1 MDASCQ
7 RAPDALREEQDER
20 HEDRA
25 NDERPGLGENAQAV
39 LQDEIGRR
47 PHERPEE
54 GAGAAEQRHHDD
66 LPRGRPV
73 ERLDRDDREPQRL
86 QRPRQPRQRGR
97 EHEREQPDP
106 IDVVPAGDRA
116 VAVLANRLQ
125 DGAEGRVEDAPE
137 PDHRQPDQRKRE
149 VVEGERALER
159 EREEGQPRRQLRD
172 APQAVVAAGQVGEV
186 EDDEVQ
192 ELGERE
198 REHREVDPAAPQAE
212 EANEGAPGGGR
223 TETEAEPAPDRP
235 HSELGQRN
243 PRPVGAQP
251 KVRGVAEREEARVPV
266 EEVEPDGEEAVDED
280 LGRERLVRNQEG
292 EHRKEEQECQ
302 DGMGA
307 DPGGEPRRH
316 SRRPASP
323 SSPLG
328 RTSKTTAMTMNTM
341 ISESL
346 GAIKVV
352 RPTTSPIMR
361 PANTAPARLPMP
373 PTTTTTNASITTVT
387 PISAYTPRIGPAS
400 TPARPARRVP
410 IPNTSRRMRP
420 RSMPSACTIRG
431 SREPART
438 ISPRSVRLR
447 NSQSATSTAAV
458 TPMTK
463 SR

>member
-7 RAPDALREEQDER
+7 RAPDALREKEDER

-47 PHERPEE
+47 PHERAEE
-54 GAGAAEQRHHDD
+54 GAGAAEQRHHDY

-97 EHEREQPDP
+97 EHERQQPDP

-125 DGAEGRVEDAPE
+125 NGAEGRVEDAPE
-137 PDHRQPDQRKRE
+137 PDHRQPDQGKRE

-159 EREEGQPRRQLRD
+159 
-172 APQAVVAAGQVGEV
+172 
-186 EDDEVQ
+186 
-192 ELGERE
+192 
-198 REHREVDPAAPQAE
+198 
-212 EANEGAPGGGR
+212 
-223 TETEAEPAPDRP
+223 ETEAEPAPDRP

-243 PRPVGAQP
+243 PRPVGAQAE
-251 KVRGVAEREEARVPV
+251 VGGVAEREEARVPV

-280 LGRERLVRNQEG
+280 LGRERLVRNEEG
-292 EHRKEEQECQ
+292 EHREEEQECQ

-307 DPGGEPRRH
+307 DPGGEPRPH
-316 SRRPASP
+316 SRSPASP

-328 RTSKTTAMTMNTM
+328 RTSKTTAMTTNTM

-346 GAIKVV
+346 GATKVV

-387 PISAYTPRIGPAS
+387 PISACTPRIGPAS
-400 TPARPARRVP
+400 TPARPARRAP

-431 SREPART
+431 SREPARM

-447 NSQSATSTAAV
+447 NSQSA
-458 TPMTK
+458 
-463 SR
+463 